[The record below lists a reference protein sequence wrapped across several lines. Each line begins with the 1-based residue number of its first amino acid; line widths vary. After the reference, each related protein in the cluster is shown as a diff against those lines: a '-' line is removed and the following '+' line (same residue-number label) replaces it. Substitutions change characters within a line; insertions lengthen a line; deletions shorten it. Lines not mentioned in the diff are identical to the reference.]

1 MPSID
6 KLIPRYLNTDDDERL
21 VKNVEMTDAQNLR
34 ISVDVERDALVIKN
48 AYGNVARSSTL
59 ENGSMPAGTNKA
71 LGSVADDTTNQIYF
85 AVYNSGGNHLIVRY
99 DANAKKAYKVYQS
112 SILQFSLDSFVQM
125 SIVRNSNTDILLYLN
140 DGLSAPKKINATKA
154 EQSLTGNG
162 GYPSTFLNGTSEE
175 KLLYI
180 TVAKQPPLAP
190 PTITFVNNPS
200 YPQNEMFEKNFQFA
214 YQYEYIDGE
223 QSALSPYSRLAVS
236 ASQLKDGFINTGQKN
251 FFNQINVTVA
261 NNKGDVSKIK
271 VYARRGDRDAP
282 FFLIATLLNNPSG
295 GTQVVNFRDD
305 QSFIPLA
312 AEVQDK
318 RYDNVPQVA
327 DSQAICSSRL
337 FYGGYTEGYPN
348 LSVEG
353 TSVTPN
359 YNQKTTPIDID
370 VQFVSNPA
378 SAFDDP
384 TEQNRY
390 FSINYANIPAVVTE
404 DSSVFLSFSWDDGFV
419 VLKNRLGDNDNYNFW
434 MQGGAPSANDISVKP
449 GGVGLFSTMSAAE
462 KASAISGIR
471 IPAKNQG
478 EPGPNADGPLNCP
491 PTIRFIKQKGTSETE
506 DREVP
511 IEAIR
516 NGIKLLTS
524 GIQVRKRIDIPAG
537 TTRLRVIQI
546 IEGQILGR
554 YPILAN
560 PQPGNGGFS
569 TFTTSDATPGT
580 VESAAFK
587 GKGYAYIWPVS
598 EGSTSTLKTYKVLI
612 DTLTISIDKFVFG
625 QKQTDVIDPESP
637 TAQFD
642 FIEGPSNSKDQNNR
656 IIINEY
662 VNNGRGQEVKLGPGY
677 AQGETRDGQV
687 LRTNASVTSGG
698 CFLIPRDK
706 MDGQRCFKSG
716 SAHQLGIVY
725 FDDRGRAGGVQRV
738 GTAEIL
744 HTNNRATQN
753 NLDGYANIV
762 MRIKHK
768 PPVWAKRYSPVY
780 AGVGSVVNKVQYSVG
795 GAYLAFND
803 QSNQGSFGANQSI
816 YLALN
821 TLQGKENSYTNQFGA
836 MIEYGFAIGDKV
848 RIVRYGNNQ
857 KVQYVFK
864 VVKTVNLIDD
874 LAINPLLDR
883 SSKASIQNTTGTF
896 LVIEENEGATGF
908 NAKSI
913 LNNNSNWN
921 DDCVIEI
928 FRENKAFDSKLYY
941 EIGTSLPITSGVH
954 GSERVTTSSSV
965 KVTAQS
971 TNTVT
976 AYSVNQFYKGDIIE
990 DDFGNQIIV
999 GNVTPSTAET
1009 GFNYLFYGTTAN
1021 TFVTPYTATFDV
1033 ANPDAIVML
1042 SAGDSYFR
1050 LRTLLTGA
1058 GAANQN
1064 IISNTRIAFAQNN
1077 IVDFIEDP
1085 RVSDFYESDFQSLG
1099 RSFPYLPDAKT
1110 YKRIGSLT
1118 WSDPFNNENT
1128 TLGLSSFNLTKI
1140 NYKDLAYDYGSIRSL
1155 VPYNEMMYVLHERR
1169 AGIIPVGR
1177 NIITADTGESLV
1189 ASNLILGPVK
1199 YYTGEFGINNNPES
1213 VASYRGY
1220 VFFIDAIAAKV
1231 CRIGFESGIEVISEQ
1246 LVDAFFEDNLYSTVT
1261 TATNRRY
1268 IGGVDKENTEYIISA
1283 EALYT
1288 SEITV
1293 EDDLT
1298 GNTVNGFGSTNSAS
1312 SVINA
1317 VPVYDDSLT
1326 FNFESDPRDFD
1337 INQDTFG
1344 TSGAGLIITD
1354 QLTNQPIIALAES
1367 YSPAYQDGAL
1377 TSAIPVAVTSSS
1389 FDAFMLST
1397 FSQQTTQLTLT
1408 NSAESTGTITNTVE
1422 TLPAFTIAYDIRG
1435 NYWSTRYSYIPE
1447 QIVSLSDA
1455 VYTFKNGIIYEHNP
1469 TVARNTFY
1477 GVAAPSIVEVISNF
1491 NPSMVKVYEAI
1502 SLEGNSNA
1510 WSCTLNN
1517 STQNSAIASSIWQDK
1532 EGFYYA
1538 PIHQDSTMGAIS
1550 TTSTAN
1556 ITSVDGTSQFFSL
1569 GVVNSASGSVINFKN
1584 AINNIPFPVGS
1595 TTALYKLN
1603 SVSSRLEPLGY
1614 RADSK
1619 SGEKQIT
1626 CNVTATGLV
1635 QNDVVILVATPSI
1648 EGDQMRDYYMQA
1660 TLTNSLTTPHEL
1672 YAINLIYTKSNLH
1685 NQQGQ

>member
-34 ISVDVERDALVIKN
+34 VSVDVERDALVIKN

-59 ENGSMPAGTNKA
+59 ENGSMPAGTNKTI
-71 LGSVADDTTNQIYF
+71 GSVADETTNQIYF
-85 AVYNSGGNHLIVRY
+85 AVYNSNGSHLIIRY
-99 DANAKKAYKVYQS
+99 DGNGKKAYKVYQS
-112 SILQFSLDSFVQM
+112 SVLQFSQDSFVQM
-125 SIVRNSNTDILLYLN
+125 SVVRNSNTDILLYLN
-140 DGLSAPKKINATKA
+140 DSLTPPKKINVTKA

-162 GYPSTFLNGTSEE
+162 GYPSAFLNGTNEE

-180 TVAKQPPLAP
+180 TVAKQPPLIT
-190 PTITFVNNPS
+190 PTISFVNNPL
-200 YPQNEMFEKNFQFA
+200 YPQNDIFEKNFQFA
-214 YQYEYIDGE
+214 YQYEYMDGE
-223 QSALSPYSRLAVS
+223 QSALSPYSELSVTEY
-236 ASQLKDGFINTGQKN
+236 QLKDGFINNADRNTY
-251 FFNQINVTVA
+251 NQIDITVN

-327 DSQAICSSRL
+327 DSQAISSGRL

-348 LSVEG
+348 LSIEG
-353 TSVTPN
+353 TTAVAN
-359 YNQKTTPIDID
+359 YNRKPSVYDID
-370 VQFVSNPA
+370 VTLLGPDSGQYNDGRTIQIDYSNVPA
-378 SAFDDP
+378 
-384 TEQNRY
+384 TVE
-390 FSINYANIPAVVTE
+390 E
-404 DSSVFLSFSWDDGFV
+404 DSSFFLSVAYDDGFV
-419 VLKNRLGDNDNYNFW
+419 VLRNNLDNDKNYDFFF
-434 MQGGAPSANDISVKP
+434 GGGGSQINVRPDAGDLANQ
-449 GGVGLFSTMSAAE
+449 LEAL
-462 KASAISGIR
+462 SGMR
-471 IPAKNQG
+471 ITKSGFAC
-478 EPGPNADGPLNCP
+478 GPNADGVLNCP
-491 PTIRFIKQKGTSETE
+491 PTIRFISQKNSSDTD
-506 DREVP
+506 DRQVP
-511 IEAIR
+511 ISTIHG
-516 NGIKLLTS
+516 GIKLITS
-524 GIQVRKRIDIPAG
+524 GIQIRKRIDIPKG
-537 TTRLRVIQI
+537 STRANVMDIVESEI
-546 IEGQILGR
+546 TGR
-554 YPILAN
+554 YPLLAN

-569 TFTTSDATPGT
+569 RFTTGGDSPANTET
-580 VESAAFK
+580 AAFR
-587 GKGYAYIWPVS
+587 GKGFSY
-598 EGSTSTLKTYKVLI
+598 LKKLNQSGNIQRYRVTI
-612 DTLTISIDKFVFG
+612 DVLTISVDKMTFG
-625 QKQTDVIDPESP
+625 SRQCDIVDPDAP

-642 FIEGPSNSKDQNNR
+642 FIEGNLNSLGFNNVIKLR
-656 IIINEY
+656 N
-662 VNNGRGQEVKLGPGY
+662 NDNDGFTDNGRGQEVKL
-677 AQGETRDGQV
+677 ETPDGVQSKSSDRYGRV
-687 LRTNASVTSGG
+687 TRSGASLTSGG
-698 CFLIPRDK
+698 CFLISKVD
-706 MDGQRCFKSG
+706 MDGNRCFKSG
-716 SAHQLGIVY
+716 SMHQLGIVY
-725 FDDRGRAGGVQRV
+725 FDDRGRAGGVQKIGAV
-738 GTAEIL
+738 DIL
-744 HTNNRATQN
+744 HTNNRSSQN
-753 NLDGYANIV
+753 NLDGFANIV
-762 MRIKHK
+762 MRIKHTA
-768 PPVWAKRYSPVY
+768 PSWAKRYSPVY
-780 AGVGSVVNKVQYSVG
+780 AGAGSIVNKVQYSVG

-803 QSNQGSFGANQSI
+803 QSNQGSFGSNQSI

-821 TLQGKENSYTNQFGA
+821 TLQGKENSYTNQLGA
-836 MIEYGFAIGDKV
+836 MIEYGFALGDKV
-848 RIVRYGNNQ
+848 RIVQYANNQ

-874 LAINPLLDR
+874 QLLNPLLDR

-896 LVIEENEGATGF
+896 LVIEDNLIADGF
-908 NAKSI
+908 NVRSI
-913 LNNNSNWN
+913 VDNTSNWN
-921 DDCVIEI
+921 DDCIIEI
-928 FRENKAFDSKLYY
+928 YRENKAFDSKLYY
-941 EIGTSLPITSGVH
+941 EIGTNLAIVNGVH
-954 GSERVTTSSSV
+954 QSERVTSSSSV

-971 TNTVT
+971 ENTVT

-990 DDFGNQIIV
+990 DDFGNRIIV

-1009 GFNYLFYGTTAN
+1009 GYNYLFYGTTNN
-1021 TFVTPYTATFDV
+1021 TFVPPYTATFDV
-1033 ANPDAIVML
+1033 SNPDSVL
-1042 SAGDSYFR
+1042 LLDDGDSYFR
-1050 LRTLLTGA
+1050 LRTLFTGA
-1058 GAANQN
+1058 GATNQN

-1085 RVSDFYESDFQSLG
+1085 RVSDFYESNYQSLG
-1099 RSFPYLPDAKT
+1099 RTFPYLPDAKT

-1128 TLGLSSFNLTKI
+1128 TLGLSSFNMTKI

-1155 VPYNEMMYVLHERR
+1155 VPYNELMYVLHERR
-1169 AGIIPVGR
+1169 TGVIPVGR

-1246 LVDAFFEDNLYSTVT
+1246 LVDAFFEDNLYSTQT

-1283 EALYT
+1283 AALYT

-1293 EDDLT
+1293 DDTLT
-1298 GNTVNGFGSTNSAS
+1298 GNAAIGFGSTNSAS
-1312 SVINA
+1312 SLINA

-1337 INQDTFG
+1337 VNQDNFG
-1344 TSGAGLIITD
+1344 TSGAGLIITN
-1354 QLTNQPIIALAES
+1354 QLTNQPIVALAES
-1367 YSPAYQDGAL
+1367 YSPAYQNGAL
-1377 TSAIPVAVTSSS
+1377 TAAVPVAVTSSS

-1408 NSAESTGTITNTVE
+1408 DSAESTGTITDTVE
-1422 TLPAFTIAYDIRG
+1422 TLPAFTIAYDIRE
-1435 NYWSTRYSYIPE
+1435 NFWSTRYSYVPE

-1455 VYTFKNGIIYEHNP
+1455 LYTFKNGIIYEHSP
-1469 TVARNTFY
+1469 TAARNTFY

-1491 NPSMVKVYEAI
+1491 NPSMIKVYEAV
-1502 SLEGNSNA
+1502 SLEGNSAA
-1510 WSCTLNN
+1510 WSCTMNN
-1517 STQNSAIASSIWQDK
+1517 SSQTSAIASTIWQDK

-1538 PIHQDSTMGAIS
+1538 PIHQDSTMGTVS

-1603 SVSSRLEPLGY
+1603 AASNRLEPLGY
-1614 RADSK
+1614 RANSK

-1626 CNVTATGLV
+1626 CNATTSGLV
-1635 QNDVVILVATPSI
+1635 QNDVVVLVATPSI
-1648 EGDQMRDYYMQA
+1648 EGDPMRDYYLQL
-1660 TLTNSLTTPHEL
+1660 TLTNSVTTPHEL
-1672 YAINLIYTKSNLH
+1672 YAINLIYSKSNLH

>member
-21 VKNVEMTDAQNLR
+21 VKSVEMTDAQNLR

-48 AYGNVARSSTL
+48 AYGNIARSSTL

-71 LGSVADDTTNQIYF
+71 VGSVADETSNQIYF
-85 AVYNSGGNHLIVRY
+85 AVYNSSNNHLIVRY

-112 SILQFSLDSFVQM
+112 SVLQFSKDGFVQM
-125 SIVRNSNTDILLYLN
+125 TIVRNSNTDILLYLT
-140 DGLSAPKKINATKA
+140 DGLTSPKKINATRA
-154 EQSLTGNG
+154 EQSLAGNG
-162 GYPSTFLNGTSEE
+162 GYPSAFLNGTNEE

-200 YPQNEMFEKNFQFA
+200 FPQNEMFEKNFQFA
-214 YQYEYIDGE
+214 YQYEYLDGE
-223 QSALSPYSRLAVS
+223 QSALGPYSRLSVS
-236 ASQLKDGFINTGQKN
+236 ATQLKDGFVNTGQRN

-261 NNKGDVSKIK
+261 NNKGDVNKIK

-295 GTQVVNFRDD
+295 GTQVVAFRDD

-327 DSQAICSSRL
+327 DSQAISSGRL

-348 LSVEG
+348 LNVEG

-359 YNQKTTPIDID
+359 YNEKTTPIDID

-378 SAFDDP
+378 SAFDDE
-384 TEQNRY
+384 TEKNRY
-390 FSINYANIPAVVTE
+390 FSINYGNIPSVVEE
-404 DSSVFLSFSWDDGFV
+404 DSSLFLSFSWDDGFV
-419 VLKNRLGDNDNYNFW
+419 VLRNRTGDNDNYNFFV
-434 MQGGAPSANDISVKP
+434 QGGLSANDISVRP
-449 GGVGLFSTMSAAE
+449 GGAGMSAAE
-462 KASAISGIR
+462 KASEISGMR
-471 IPAKNQG
+471 IPAPNQG
-478 EPGPNADGPLNCP
+478 TPGPNADGPLNCP

-506 DREVP
+506 EREVP
-511 IEAIR
+511 IETIR
-516 NGIKLLTS
+516 GGIKLLTS

-537 TTRLRVIQI
+537 STRAQVIAIVESQV
-546 IEGQILGR
+546 LGR

-569 TFTTSDATPGT
+569 TFTTSDATAFT
-580 VESAAFK
+580 TESAAFK
-587 GKGYAYIWPVS
+587 GKGYAYIRQNI
-598 EGSTSTLKTYKVLI
+598 EGSTSTLKVYKVLI
-612 DTLTISIDKFVFG
+612 DLLTISIDKFVFG
-625 QKQTDVIDPESP
+625 QKQSDVIDPDSP

-642 FIEGPSNSKDQNNR
+642 FIEGTNSKGQNNR
-656 IIINEY
+656 IIINQY
-662 VNNGRGQEVKLGPGY
+662 VSNGRGKEVKLAFGG
-677 AQGETRDGQV
+677 QGEKRDGQV
-687 LRTNASVTSGG
+687 LRTNASVVSGG

-753 NLDGYANIV
+753 NLDGFANVV
-762 MRIKHK
+762 MRIKHA
-768 PPVWAKRYSPVY
+768 PPVWAKRYAPVY

-836 MIEYGFAIGDKV
+836 MIEYGFAIGDRV

-896 LVIEENEGATGF
+896 LVIEEDEGATGF

-921 DDCVIEI
+921 NDCVIEI
-928 FRENKAFDSKLYY
+928 FRENKAFDTKLYY
-941 EIGTSLPITSGVH
+941 EVGKSLAITSGVH
-954 GSERVTTSSSV
+954 GSERASLTSSI

-971 TNTVT
+971 GNLVT
-976 AYSVNQFYKGDIIE
+976 AYSSAQIYKGDVIQ
-990 DDFGNQIIV
+990 DLAGNQISV
-999 GNVTPSTAET
+999 GNVTPSTDEA
-1009 GFNYLFYGTTAN
+1009 GFNYLFYGTTSSA
-1021 TFVTPYTATFDV
+1021 FTPPSTATFTV
-1033 ANPDAIVML
+1033 LNPDAVILL
-1042 SAGDSYFR
+1042 SEGDSYFR

-1064 IISNTRIAFAQNN
+1064 IVSNTRIAFAQNN

-1085 RVSDFYESDFQSLG
+1085 RVSDFYESNFQSLG

-1118 WSDPFNNENT
+1118 WSDPFNIDNT
-1128 TLGLSSFNLTKI
+1128 TFGLSSFNLTKL

-1155 VPYNEMMYVLHERR
+1155 VPYNELMYVLHERR
-1169 AGIIPVGR
+1169 TGIIPVGR

-1220 VFFIDAIAAKV
+1220 VFFIDSVAAKV

-1268 IGGVDKENTEYIISA
+1268 IGGVDKENTEYIISSD
-1283 EALYT
+1283 ALYT
-1288 SEITV
+1288 SQITIT
-1293 EDDLT
+1293 DTLT
-1298 GNTVNGFGSTNSAS
+1298 GNVVNGFGSTNSGS
-1312 SVINA
+1312 SFINA
-1317 VPVYDDSLT
+1317 TPVYDDSLT
-1326 FNFESDPRDFD
+1326 FYFDSDPRDFD
-1337 INQDTFG
+1337 VSQDTFG
-1344 TSGAGLIITD
+1344 TSGAGLVITD
-1354 QLTNQPIIALAES
+1354 QLTNSPVIGLSES
-1367 YSPAYQDGAL
+1367 YSPSYQDGAL
-1377 TSAIPVAVTSSS
+1377 TTIPVVVTSSS
-1389 FDAFMLST
+1389 FSAFTTAS
-1397 FSQQTTQLTLT
+1397 FSQQTTELTLT
-1408 NSAESTGTITNTVE
+1408 ESPDSSGAITGTVE
-1422 TLPAFTIAYDIRG
+1422 TLPAFTIAYDIRA

-1447 QIVSLSDA
+1447 QIASLSDSLF
-1455 VYTFKNGIIYEHNP
+1455 TFKSGIIYEHNP
-1469 TVARNTFY
+1469 TAARNTFY

-1517 STQNSAIASSIWQDK
+1517 SSQNSAIASTIWQDK
-1532 EGFYYA
+1532 EGLYYA

-1569 GVVNSASGSVINFKN
+1569 GVVNTASGSVINFKN

-1603 SVSSRLEPLGY
+1603 TASSRLEPLGY

-1619 SGEKQIT
+1619 SGEKQIN
-1626 CNVTATGLV
+1626 CNATASGLV
-1635 QNDVVILVATPSI
+1635 ADDVVILIASPSI
-1648 EGDQMRDYYMQA
+1648 EGDPMRDYFLQVKF
-1660 TLTNSLTTPHEL
+1660 TNSLTTPHEL